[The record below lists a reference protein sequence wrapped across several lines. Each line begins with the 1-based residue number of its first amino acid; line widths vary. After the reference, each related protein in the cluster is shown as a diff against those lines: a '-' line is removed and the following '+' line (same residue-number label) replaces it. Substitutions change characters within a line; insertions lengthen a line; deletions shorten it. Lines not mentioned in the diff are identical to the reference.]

1 MSNETPLDQSR
12 DERLVDSPDESQIN
26 SGGPTVGPAEAA
38 PMGNADGDD
47 DATPAP
53 VNDNDDDDA
62 PAGDGP
68 AGADDD
74 LVTLNSSGET
84 IIGDDGDNLLEGGD
98 GDDLIIGGGGDDTIS
113 GGAGDDTLIGGRDE
127 DDPDSGNDQI
137 SGGEGDDLIFGGGG
151 DDTLFG
157 GAGNDTIFGGDGND
171 FIVGGSGGDG
181 LEDYTVTITFEG
193 GTADF
198 KNSLGFYYLDPVT
211 GAFSNVQFAF
221 PNASPE
227 GPDGLD
233 GGGELIPG
241 ESSFSVPVPPGA
253 IVGTFLVADGFDL
266 NDGYEGLD
274 FDNGSLKFVNAEGQ
288 PAGPGDTDPQLIHVA
303 PDGTETPI
311 NGPVYHSFAFDENLA
326 LNPDGKLH
334 LEGISENADGSWT
347 FGFEDLPN
355 LGDQDFDDVIFSIDL
370 ANSGATFP
378 NPFFD
383 ASSTLI
389 DGDPS
394 GGNLLDGGAGNDLI
408 VTGAGQDTVDA
419 GKGDDTIFAGPG
431 DFVDGGEGFD
441 ALVIRDW
448 EHIVARDIKTET
460 DPETG
465 ISTLSGWLV
474 YKDPDDPDAPLPE
487 FGGVYGDDLVPDG
500 NLRTMQF
507 KNINAIV
514 PCFTPGTSIATPEGE
529 RLVETLQVGDRIIS
543 RDNGL
548 QEIRWI
554 GARKLDWA
562 TLNANTHL
570 RPILIEKGALGNG
583 LPERDML
590 VSPQHRVLVANERT
604 QLYFDEHEVLV
615 AAKHLVNHHS
625 IREVAAPGVTYVH
638 FMCERH
644 EVVLSNGAWTET
656 FQPGDQTLKSMGNAQ
671 RLELF
676 ELFPELSAA
685 PGREGY
691 TAARKSLKR
700 HEARLLVNS

>member
-1 MSNETPLDQSR
+1 MS
-12 DERLVDSPDESQIN
+12 
-26 SGGPTVGPAEAA
+26 
-38 PMGNADGDD
+38 GD
-47 DATPAP
+47 
-53 VNDNDDDDA
+53 
-62 PAGDGP
+62 
-68 AGADDD
+68 
-74 LVTLNSSGET
+74 T
-84 IIGDDGDNLLEGGD
+84 IIGTSGDDKLIGTD
-98 GDDLIIGGGGDDTIS
+98 GDDLIIGGAGNDTIQ
-113 GGAGDDTLIGGRDE
+113 GLDGNDTLFAGSEE
-127 DDPDSGNDQI
+127 DDPNAGNNAID
-137 SGGEGDDLIFGGGG
+137 GGAGDDLIFGGGG
-151 DDTLFG
+151 NDTLFG
-157 GAGNDTIFGGDGND
+157 GAGNDTIYGSGGTN
-171 FIVGGSGGDG
+171 FIVGGSGPATLD
-181 LEDYTVTITFEG
+181 DITVTFTFEDSE
-193 GTADF
+193 ALF
-198 KNSLGFYYLDPVT
+198 KNTLGFYAINPAT
-211 GAFSNVQFAF
+211 GTFDVVQFAF

-227 GPDGLD
+227 GPDGEF
-233 GGGELIPG
+233 GGGDLIPG
-241 ESSFSVPVPPGA
+241 ESSFSIPVAPGSQIGA
-253 IVGTFLVADGFDL
+253 FLVADGFRL

-274 FDNGSLKFVNAEGQ
+274 LENGQLVFRNAEGE
-288 PAGPGDTDPQLIHVA
+288 PAGPSDANPSLIHIA
-303 PDGTETPI
+303 PDGTETVLSGNI
-311 NGPVYHSFAFDENLA
+311 FHSFGFDDDIG
-326 LNPDGKLH
+326 LNPDGQVH
-334 LEGISENADGSWT
+334 LKGISENEDGTWT
-347 FGFEDLPN
+347 FGFEDLFN
-355 LGDQDFDDVIFSIDL
+355 LGDRDFDDVIFTVDL
-370 ANSGATFP
+370 ANSGATFI
-378 NPFFD
+378 NPAFD
-383 ASSTLI
+383 ATSTELE
-389 DGDPS
+389 GDPTVA
-394 GGNLLDGGAGNDLI
+394 NLLFGGDGRDFI

-419 GKGDDTIFAGPG
+419 GDGDDTIVAGAG

-441 ALVIRDW
+441 TLIIRNWDD
-448 EHIVARDIKTET
+448 IVERDITRVV

-465 ISTLSGWLV
+465 IVTLSGTLT
-474 YKDPDDPDAPLPE
+474 YAAPAGPGDEGEDGDELGDPGPVAGGGLPGPTPVSGNPSPDSDPLT
-487 FGGVYGDDLVPDG
+487 L
-500 NLRTMQF
+500 QF

>member
-1 MSNETPLDQSR
+1 MS
-12 DERLVDSPDESQIN
+12 
-26 SGGPTVGPAEAA
+26 
-38 PMGNADGDD
+38 GD
-47 DATPAP
+47 
-53 VNDNDDDDA
+53 
-62 PAGDGP
+62 
-68 AGADDD
+68 
-74 LVTLNSSGET
+74 T
-84 IIGDDGDNLLEGGD
+84 IIGTSGDDKLVGTD
-98 GDDLIIGGGGDDTIS
+98 GDDLIIGGAGNDTILGNDGNDTIIAGGDTCETGRIGNNLVD
-113 GGAGDDTLIGGRDE
+113 GGDGDDI
-127 DDPDSGNDQI
+127 
-137 SGGEGDDLIFGGGG
+137 IFGDAGN
-151 DDTLFG
+151 DTLFG
-157 GAGNDTIFGGDGND
+157 GAGNDTIFGGAGND

-193 GTADF
+193 GTAGF
-198 KNSLGFYYLDPVT
+198 KNSLGFYFIDPAT
-211 GAFSNVQFAF
+211 GTFSNVVLGF

-233 GGGELIPG
+233 GGGDLIPG

-253 IVGTFLVADGFDL
+253 IVGTFLVADGFTL

-274 FDNGSLKFVNAEGQ
+274 FETGSLKFVNADGQ
-288 PAGPGDTDPQLIHVA
+288 PAGPNDTNPQLIHVA
-303 PDGTETPI
+303 ADGTETPI
-311 NGPVYHSFAFDENLA
+311 EGPVYHSLAFDDTVG
-326 LNPDGKLH
+326 LNPDGKVH
-334 LEGISENADGSWT
+334 LDGISENEDGTWT
-347 FGFEDLPN
+347 FGFEDLPR
-355 LGDQDFDDVIFSIDL
+355 LGDRDFDDVIFTVDL
-370 ANSGATFP
+370 ANSGATFV

-383 ASSTLI
+383 ASSELI

-394 GGNLLDGGAGNDLI
+394 GGNVLDGGAGDDLI

-419 GKGDDTIFAGPG
+419 GSGDDTILAGPG

-441 ALVIRDW
+441 HLVIRNW

-487 FGGVYGDDLVPDG
+487 FGGVFGDDLTPDG
-500 NLRTMQF
+500 NARTMQF

-529 RLVETLQVGDRIIS
+529 RKVETLKVGDRVIT

-554 GARKLDWA
+554 GTRKVDWA
-562 TLNANTHL
+562 TLGANPHL
-570 RPILIEKGALGNG
+570 RPVLIEKGALGNG

-615 AAKHLVNHHS
+615 AAKHLINHHS
-625 IREVAAPGVTYVH
+625 IREVEAPGVTYVH
-638 FMCERH
+638 FMCARH
-644 EVVLSNGAWTET
+644 EVVLSDGAWTET

-676 ELFPELSAA
+676 ELFPELAAA

-691 TAARKSLKR
+691 ASARKSLKR
-700 HEARLLVNS
+700 HEAKLLAS